1 MKIYYFVHV
10 TGTDPGMSGIP
21 RLVKNLGRELVERDD
36 FELVP
41 VSWSKR
47 LGAIVHS
54 EQKLLD
60 NLARHG
66 GPALRESHRARE
78 PIEPESGAWL
88 LIPEA
93 PHLGSNDPDYPSILI
108 DEPIGYA
115 RRNGLQVAV
124 VFHDIMP
131 LTHQLQ
137 QRAFV
142 DMGLGAGAS
151 GDGELTRLRFTVY
164 AHALALTDI
173 VLPVSQTTG
182 RLLFQWLVRHGHP
195 AESLPTFSPILV
207 PEEVLGTRRVLP
219 HRSARDNA
227 GCKDFITVGT
237 VCTHK
242 NQLAAMAAFQRL
254 TERRPELDIRFHV
267 VGSMTSEAAVPAS
280 LLAKR
285 SKGRIVLHG
294 FLQDQ
299 EIEALAERAHA
310 SVFVSLA
317 EGYGTPTAESLW
329 RGKPCLCSNEGSIA
343 EIAEGGGCLTVN
355 PRRLEEI
362 EAGFEALVTDTA
374 LYDQLLLQ
382 ISEREMK
389 SWKNYADEVA
399 QQLGAERMFS
409 PPRCRRAPKPPLVA
423 SGKPDGL
430 PADDTAQTA
439 LFMLS
444 ASDLDVPNAYVSG
457 RTHPSRRNG
466 AICFD
471 RATDGDVAENVL
483 FFGPYVW
490 LPPGQYEFTFDG
502 EIEGELELSFTA
514 EEGRQLIGRA
524 KVTRFDEPVVVE
536 LRQGM
541 EKFEIVGRRTVRLER
556 LIFRNAFA
564 EYRSLAGPPAETHA
578 SAEVGLDSGLGGET
592 AVATAAAG
600 LAPTEPETA
609 VAIAPA
615 GSPPTAPETAA
626 DAAPAGSPPTVPE
639 TPAAPGDD
647 LAAIRVPPAAPPAE
661 RIVLIRRDNGQATRL
676 PCVIAAQE
684 MRVHDAFGVGARNRL
699 RSGKGITF
707 DTAVHRDVNELCLFF
722 GPYLRLESGDYSFL
736 LHGEL
741 QGRLKLRLTQKFASD
756 TLLETVLSTFD
767 QPVHLRLE
775 APAEKFE
782 IIGDRTKDTRSMTLH
797 AIEVTPA
804 KLSKERADDAA
815 SIATEPG
822 APSPREDAVADREH
836 EGTAQSSKRGWREKI
851 PFPLAHTKGN
861 W

>member
-21 RLVKNLGRELVERDD
+21 RVVKSLGHELVERED

-60 NLARHG
+60 NLARHS
-66 GPALRESHRARE
+66 GPALRESNRARE

-108 DEPIGYA
+108 NEPIGYA
-115 RRNGLQVAV
+115 RRCGLQVAA

-137 QRAFV
+137 RRAFV
-142 DMGLGAGAS
+142 DMGLGARAS

-195 AESLPTFSPILV
+195 AESLPTFSPILL

-219 HRSARDNA
+219 HRSARDDA
-227 GCKDFITVGT
+227 GCKGFITVGT

-242 NQLAAMAAFQRL
+242 NQLAAIAAFQRL

-267 VGSMTSEAAVPAS
+267 VGSMAPEAAVPAG

-310 SVFVSLA
+310 TVFVSLA
-317 EGYGTPTAESLW
+317 EGYGMPAAESLW

-355 PRRLEEI
+355 PRSLEEI
-362 EAGFEALVTDTA
+362 EAGFEGLVTDTA

-382 ISEREMK
+382 IAEREMK
-389 SWKNYADEVA
+389 SWKTYADEVA
-399 QQLGAERMFS
+399 QQLGAERIFS
-409 PPRCRRAPKPPLVA
+409 RPRRRRAPKPPLVA
-423 SGKPDGL
+423 SRKSDGQ
-430 PADDTAQTA
+430 PVDETAETA

-444 ASDLDVPNAYVSG
+444 ASDLEVPGAYVSG
-457 RTHPSRRNG
+457 RADPIRRKG
-466 AICFD
+466 AIWFE
-471 RATDGDVAENVL
+471 RAKDGDVDEDVL
-483 FFGPYVW
+483 FFGPYIW
-490 LPPGQYEFTFDG
+490 LPPGRYDFRFEG
-502 EIEGELELSFTA
+502 ELEGELELDFTA
-514 EEGRQLIGRA
+514 DEGKRKLGRA
-524 KVTRFDEPVVVE
+524 TVSGFGNAVTIDVPDEV
-536 LRQGM
+536 
-541 EKFEIVGRRTVRLER
+541 EKFEIVGRRTPRLER

-564 EYRSLAGPPAETHA
+564 EYRSLAGAPPETDA
-578 SAEVGLDSGLGGET
+578 SAEVGLDSGPGGEAAIDT
-592 AVATAAAG
+592 AAAGSPTAPEPAVATAA
-600 LAPTEPETA
+600 
-609 VAIAPA
+609 A

-626 DAAPAGSPPTVPE
+626 DVAPSGSPPTVPE
-639 TPAAPGDD
+639 TPAVHGDD
-647 LAAIRVPPAAPPAE
+647 LAAIRVPPTAE
-661 RIVLIRRDNGQATRL
+661 RIVFIRHENGRAMRL

-684 MRVHDAFGVGARNRL
+684 MRVHDAFGLGARNRL
-699 RSGKGITF
+699 RSAKNIAF
-707 DTAVHRDVNELCLFF
+707 DAAAHGEIDELCLFF
-722 GPYLRLESGDYSFL
+722 GPYLRLEPGDYSFFF
-736 LHGEL
+736 HGEL

-775 APAEKFE
+775 ASAEKFE

-804 KLSKERADDAA
+804 ELCNQRAGVAE
-815 SIATEPG
+815 STATEPR
-822 APSPREDAVADREH
+822 APAQREASVAAREH
-836 EGTAQSSKRGWREKI
+836 EGMAPSSRRGWREKI
-851 PFPLAHTKGN
+851 PFPLRT
-861 W
+861 

>member
-66 GPALRESHRARE
+66 GPALKESRRARE
-78 PIEPESGAWL
+78 PIEPESAAWL

-93 PHLGSNDPDYPSILI
+93 PHLGSSDPDYPSMLI

-137 QRAFV
+137 RRAFV
-142 DMGLGAGAS
+142 DMGLGEGAS
-151 GDGELTRLRFTVY
+151 GDCQLTRLRFTVY

-195 AESLPTFSPILV
+195 AESLPAFSPILV
-207 PEEVLGTRRVLP
+207 PEEVLGMRRVLP
-219 HRSARDNA
+219 HRSAKDNA
-227 GCKDFITVGT
+227 GCKEFITVGT

-254 TERRPELDIRFHV
+254 TERSPELDIRFHV

-317 EGYGTPTAESLW
+317 EGYGTPAAESLW

-362 EAGFEALVTDTA
+362 EAGFEALVTDTV

-389 SWKNYADEVA
+389 SWKAYADEVA
-399 QQLGAERMFS
+399 QQLGAERIFS
-409 PPRCRRAPKPPLVA
+409 RPGCRQAPKPPLVS

-514 EEGRQLIGRA
+514 EEGRQLIGSA

-536 LRQGM
+536 LQQGM
-541 EKFEIVGRRTVRLER
+541 EKFEIVGRRTDRLER

-564 EYRSLAGPPAETHA
+564 EYRSLADGPPETHA
-578 SAEVGLDSGLGGET
+578 SAEVGLDSRLGGGET
-592 AVATAAAG
+592 AVATAA
-600 LAPTEPETA
+600 
-609 VAIAPA
+609 A

-626 DAAPAGSPPTVPE
+626 DAAPAGSA
-639 TPAAPGDD
+639 PAAPESDVATAPADSPPTAPETAVATAPAGP
-647 LAAIRVPPAAPPAE
+647 APAAPETAVATAPAGSAPAAPE
-661 RIVLIRRDNGQATRL
+661 IRCGHRSCRF
-676 PCVIAAQE
+676 AAN
-684 MRVHDAFGVGARNRL
+684 RARNASGARRRSSRHSRPSGGAAGGADCLDSSRQRRGDAAAFRDRGAGDARSRRL
-699 RSGKGITF
+699 RGRRAKPPAVRQGYRFRHRRSSRRQRVRACSSAPISVSSPGTIVF
-707 DTAVHRDVNELCLFF
+707 SSTAN
-722 GPYLRLESGDYSFL
+722 
-736 LHGEL
+736 
-741 QGRLKLRLTQKFASD
+741 
-756 TLLETVLSTFD
+756 
-767 QPVHLRLE
+767 
-775 APAEKFE
+775 
-782 IIGDRTKDTRSMTLH
+782 
-797 AIEVTPA
+797 
-804 KLSKERADDAA
+804 
-815 SIATEPG
+815 
-822 APSPREDAVADREH
+822 
-836 EGTAQSSKRGWREKI
+836 
-851 PFPLAHTKGN
+851 
-861 W
+861 

>member
-66 GPALRESHRARE
+66 GPALRESRRARE

-93 PHLGSNDPDYPSILI
+93 PHLGSSDPDYPSMLI

-137 QRAFV
+137 RRAFV
-142 DMGLGAGAS
+142 DMGLGEGAS
-151 GDGELTRLRFTVY
+151 GDCELTRLRFTVY

-195 AESLPTFSPILV
+195 AESLPAFSPILV
-207 PEEVLGTRRVLP
+207 PEEVLGMRRVLP
-219 HRSARDNA
+219 HRSAKDNA
-227 GCKDFITVGT
+227 GCKEFITVGT

-254 TERRPELDIRFHV
+254 TERSPELDIRFHV

-317 EGYGTPTAESLW
+317 EGYGTPAAESLW

-362 EAGFEALVTDTA
+362 EAGFEALVTDTV

-389 SWKNYADEVA
+389 SWKAYADEVA
-399 QQLGAERMFS
+399 QQLGAERIFS
-409 PPRCRRAPKPPLVA
+409 RPGCRQAPKPPLVS

-514 EEGRQLIGRA
+514 EEGRQLIGSA

-536 LRQGM
+536 LQQGM
-541 EKFEIVGRRTVRLER
+541 EKFEIVGRRTDRLER

-564 EYRSLAGPPAETHA
+564 EYRSLADAPPETHA
-578 SAEVGLDSGLGGET
+578 SAEVGLDSRLGGGET
-592 AVATAAAG
+592 AVATAA
-600 LAPTEPETA
+600 
-609 VAIAPA
+609 A

-626 DAAPAGSPPTVPE
+626 DAAPAGSA
-639 TPAAPGDD
+639 PAAPESMWPP
-647 LAAIRVPPAAPPAE
+647 LLPIRP
-661 RIVLIRRDNGQATRL
+661 D
-676 PCVIAAQE
+676 
-684 MRVHDAFGVGARNRL
+684 GARNGGGHRSCRFGAGGARNGGGHRSCRFAADGARNGGGRRSC
-699 RSGKGITF
+699 RSGAGG
-707 DTAVHRDVNELCLFF
+707 ARNGGGHRSCRSGAGGARNGGGHRSCRFAANRARNASGARRRSSRHSRPSGGAAGGADCL
-722 GPYLRLESGDYSFL
+722 D
-736 LHGEL
+736 
-741 QGRLKLRLTQKFASD
+741 
-756 TLLETVLSTFD
+756 LSR
-767 QPVHLRLE
+767 QRR
-775 APAEKFE
+775 
-782 IIGDRTKDTRSMTLH
+782 G
-797 AIEVTPA
+797 
-804 KLSKERADDAA
+804 DAA
-815 SIATEPG
+815 ALRDRG
-822 APSPREDAVADREH
+822 AGDARSRRFRGRRAKPPAVRQGYRFRHRRSSRRQRVAPVLRPLSPSRA
-836 EGTAQSSKRGWREKI
+836 RG
-851 PFPLAHTKGN
+851 L
-861 W
+861 